1 MPRRPKPYK
10 YRGWYVTDS
19 GGIPHHKLCPVEFGM
34 MEAERELRHYLTQLD
49 RVRETNPTPG
59 PGIRPS
65 IIHPDCPYGK
75 KVHEAHDEFLDVK
88 KTDGEALTYKHYVE
102 KLLPFFER
110 FAKRVVASLTEAD
123 GVSYKNYLMNE
134 KEWKKG
140 KTKMKG
146 LGACSVN
153 HHLRAAK
160 TFLNWCASPGRR
172 YISHNPWSNI
182 KYLKEHGRERIIT
195 DEEFKALLK
204 HCSTC
209 RYAAKADHEPD
220 DCYFCNND
228 DELRQILI
236 VLRHTTMRPG
246 ELRQVEWDEVDFA
259 AHRIV
264 MIPRKIKTRRR
275 RVITLLPAVE
285 EILLKRQ
292 LACIAEHSKAQGLV
306 FPAMSGEEWNRVS
319 FSQRFRRLRG
329 RAARAGDLQEVKKG
343 EKLVLYS
350 TRHTRITELF
360 VQGNEQHVVM
370 AESGHVV
377 PSTTE
382 RYKHLA
388 DDYIT
393 NRVRQNAG
401 GAG

>member
-1 MPRRPKPYK
+1 M
-10 YRGWYVTDS
+10 
-19 GGIPHHKLCPVEFGM
+19 GM
-34 MEAERELRHYLTQLD
+34 VEAEKELRRYLNRLD
-49 RVRETNPTPG
+49 EERAKAPTPG

-65 IIHPDCPYGK
+65 TIHPDCPHGN

-88 KTDGEALTYKHYVE
+88 KTEGEPLTYKHYVD
-102 KLLPFFER
+102 KLLPFFDR
-110 FAKRVVASLTEAD
+110 FADRLVASLTEAD
-123 GVSYKNYLMNE
+123 GISYKSYLMNE

-153 HHLRAAK
+153 HHIRAAK
-160 TFLNWCASPGRR
+160 IFLNWCASPGRR
-172 YISHNPWSNI
+172 YITHNPWSAV
-182 KYLKEHGRERIIT
+182 KYLKEQGRERIVT
-195 DEEFKALLK
+195 DAEFQALLK
-204 HCSTC
+204 HCTTC
-209 RYAAKADHEPD
+209 RYAEKADHKPEE
-220 DCYFCNND
+220 CYFCRND
-228 DELRQILI
+228 EEFRQILS

-246 ELRQVEWDEVDFA
+246 ELRQIEWDEVDLP

-264 MIPRKIKTRRR
+264 MMPRKVKTRRR

-292 LACIAEHSKAQGLV
+292 RVCISEHGSAKGLV
-306 FPAMSGEEWNRVS
+306 FPGMSGEEWNRVS
-319 FSQRFRRLRG
+319 FSQRFRRLRE
-329 RAARAGDLQEVKKG
+329 RAVRAGDVQEIKKG

-377 PSTTE
+377 PATTE

-388 DDYIT
+388 DDYVT

-401 GAG
+401 SRAFGDGG